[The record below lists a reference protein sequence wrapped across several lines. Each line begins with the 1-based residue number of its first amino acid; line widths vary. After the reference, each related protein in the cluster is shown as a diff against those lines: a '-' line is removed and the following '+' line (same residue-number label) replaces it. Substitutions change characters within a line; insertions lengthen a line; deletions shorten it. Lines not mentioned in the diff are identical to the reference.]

1 MFYCEKEIVSHLF
14 FECCVAKNVWS
25 VVSEILGLVVG
36 NNFEFVA
43 TLWVMSSKYKLL
55 MLNLISS

>member
-1 MFYCEKEIVSHLF
+1 
-14 FECCVAKNVWS
+14 VAKNVWS

-36 NNFEFVA
+36 NSFEFVA

-55 MLNLISS
+55 TLNLISS